1 MMMNET
7 NEIRLKR
14 VYEEAASGDGARLL
28 VERLWP
34 RGVSKDK
41 AAIDHWFKA
50 LAPSPDL
57 RKWYGHEPERW
68 PEFRSRYE
76 AELAEADEEEMQR
89 LIDTCRAG
97 PVTFVF
103 AARDEA
109 RNSAVVLRDFILK
122 RG

>member
-1 MMMNET
+1 MNET